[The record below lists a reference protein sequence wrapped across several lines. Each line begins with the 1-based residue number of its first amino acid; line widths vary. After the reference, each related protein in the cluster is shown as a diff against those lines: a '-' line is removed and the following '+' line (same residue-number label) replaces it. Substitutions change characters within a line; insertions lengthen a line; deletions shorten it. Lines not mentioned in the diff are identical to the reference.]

1 MNEKEYRQHL
11 ETLGP
16 THSSSTSDSTPTKTQ
31 QDSYLLRNGILFK
44 KLRDTFKRV
53 PRRTEVEVILKTCH
67 DDPTSGHFKIN
78 ATLGRVKKQF
88 WWPQMDRDIRQYVGT
103 CDVCQ
108 RRDPPI
114 RSQVLNPI
122 PVTAPFDRWGIDIVH
137 LPRTDNSNR
146 YAVVAVDYFT
156 KWPEARALPNIRA
169 ETVAQFIFDD
179 IICRHGCPFIIQ
191 SDNGSSFKNALV
203 TPLLKRYNI
212 KHVFCSPYHP
222 QANGLVERLNQTI
235 ARALAKLAQ
244 ENVRTWDKYL
254 AGVLCAYRTTK
265 QSSTK
270 FEPFYLTHGR
280 PARMP
285 IDIPGHDEQPSTPE
299 TVEQRVWN
307 ILTRFDPARVTA
319 AQNITRAQERQKQ
332 RYDVTVQPR
341 PFDIGEKVLLRRSKL
356 QNRHD
361 AKLEPYWDGPYY
373 IHNTFQNGTYR
384 LRKLTG
390 ELLRAPAHGD
400 RLKLYKQRLPELLE
414 LPELP
419 IVLVE
424 TPVPKEDSEP
434 VQQDDVPKL
443 DSSRPLR
450 RSPRRPLAK

>member
-1 MNEKEYRQHL
+1 MNEKEYMQHL
-11 ETLGP
+11 ENLAP
-16 THSSSTSDSTPTKTQ
+16 TRPQPTSDSTPSKTQ
-31 QDSYLLRNGILFK
+31 QEPYLLRNGTLWK
-44 KLRDTFKRV
+44 KLRTEYKRV
-53 PRRTEVEVILKTCH
+53 PRRSEMGVVLKSCH
-67 DDPTSGHFKIN
+67 DSLTSGHFKIG
-78 ATLGRVKKQF
+78 ATLGRVKAQF
-88 WWPQMDRDIRQYVGT
+88 WWPQMDRDIRHYVET

-114 RSQVLNPI
+114 RSQPLNPI

-146 YAVVAVDYFT
+146 YAVVAIDYFT

-169 ETVAQFIFDD
+169 ETVAQFIFED
-179 IICRHGCPFIIQ
+179 IICRHGCPHIIQ

-270 FEPFYLTHGR
+270 FEPFYLTYGR

-285 IDIPGHDEQPSTPE
+285 IDLPGLDDQPPPPE
-299 TVEQRVWN
+299 TVEQRVLH
-307 ILTRFDPARVTA
+307 ILNRFDPAHVTA
-319 AQNITRAQERQKQ
+319 AQNVTRAQERQKQ
-332 RYDVTVQPR
+332 RYDTSVQAR
-341 PFDIGEKVLLRRSKL
+341 PFDIGDKVLLRRSQL

-373 IHNTFQNGTYR
+373 VHNTFQNGTYK

-390 ELLRAPAHGD
+390 ELIRAPAHGD
-400 RLKLYKQRLPELLE
+400 RLKLYKQRQLEPPVLPEPPTVLIKAPPAPDI
-414 LPELP
+414 PEQP
-419 IVLVE
+419 
-424 TPVPKEDSEP
+424 
-434 VQQDDVPKL
+434 QQDDSPKL
-443 DSSRPLR
+443 DSGRPLR
-450 RSPRRPLAK
+450 RSPRLALSK